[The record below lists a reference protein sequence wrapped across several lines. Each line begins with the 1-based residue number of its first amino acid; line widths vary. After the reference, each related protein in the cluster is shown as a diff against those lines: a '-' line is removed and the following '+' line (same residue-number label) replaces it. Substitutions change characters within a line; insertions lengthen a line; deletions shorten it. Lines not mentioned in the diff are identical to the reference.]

1 MIALKERLG
10 PAIKALRERRSMT
23 QIELAERCDLSRGA
37 IGQFE
42 RGLASP
48 SIDTLG
54 RILEILEADLSDLQR
69 ELDGGP
75 EAPSEP
81 APQFLDIAGVRLG
94 PDEVERRLEE
104 AFDRLVRRS
113 LTGERKAAA
122 VPTPARAVVG
132 VGDD

>member
-1 MIALKERLG
+1 MVALKEGIG

-48 SIDTLG
+48 SLDTLG
-54 RILEILEADLSDLQR
+54 RILEVLESDLSDLQR
-69 ELDGGP
+69 ELDRQSGAAPERSGEIIEIGGVP
-75 EAPSEP
+75 
-81 APQFLDIAGVRLG
+81 LG
-94 PDEVERRLEE
+94 PAEVERRLEE

-113 LTGERKAAA
+113 LEGGRKVTAPPSKA
-122 VPTPARAVVG
+122 G
-132 VGDD
+132 VRVD

>member
-1 MIALKERLG
+1 MVDLKERLG

-23 QIELAERCDLSRGA
+23 QIELAEHCRLSRGA

-48 SIDTLG
+48 SIETLG
-54 RILEILEADLSDLQR
+54 RILGVLESDLSDLQR
-69 ELDGGP
+69 ELDRQAGAAPDDDRGEVIEIGGVP
-75 EAPSEP
+75 
-81 APQFLDIAGVRLG
+81 LG

-113 LTGERKAAA
+113 LESGRRVLVPAPKTG
-122 VPTPARAVVG
+122 VG
-132 VGDD
+132 VE